1 MNQIRLD
8 KLISS
13 SLIIS
18 RKDAVSV
25 IKSGRVCVDGSVI
38 KKGDIKVAE
47 NALITVDGKNV
58 SYSEHFYIMLNK
70 PSGLI
75 SSTDDNREKT
85 VLSLFDKS
93 YADKGLFP
101 CGRLDKDTVGLL
113 IMTTDGALAHKL
125 LSPKHHAEKLYFVRC
140 DKPFTKEDV
149 SLMKNGIMMDGK
161 MTKEAVLEICD
172 DDSCCGR
179 ITLTEG
185 KFHEIKRLCHACGQ
199 KEVLYLKRLSFGGI
213 TLDDKL
219 CEGEWRNLTEK
230 ELEILKN
237 N

>member
-1 MNQIRLD
+1 MAQIRLD

-13 SLIIS
+13 SLVIS
-18 RKDAVSV
+18 RKDAAIM
-25 IKSGRVCVDGSVI
+25 IKSGRISVDGAVI
-38 KKGDIKVAE
+38 KKGEAKVDETACVT
-47 NALITVDGKNV
+47 IDGEQV
-58 SYSEHFYIMLNK
+58 QYSENLYIMLNK
-70 PSGLI
+70 PAGLI
-75 SSTDDNREKT
+75 SSTDDMREKT

-125 LSPKHHAEKLYFVRC
+125 LSPKHHAQKLYYVQC
-140 DKPFTKEDV
+140 DKPFTQADIL
-149 SLMKNGIMMDGK
+149 LMKSGIMMDGK
-161 MTKEAVLEICD
+161 KTKEAILEICD
-172 DDSCCGR
+172 DPCFGR

-185 KFHEIKRLCHACGQ
+185 KFHEIKRLCYACGE
-199 KEVLYLKRLSFGGI
+199 KEVLFLKRLSFGGI
-213 TLDDKL
+213 TLDESL
-219 CEGEWRNLTEK
+219 EEGEWRNLTSN